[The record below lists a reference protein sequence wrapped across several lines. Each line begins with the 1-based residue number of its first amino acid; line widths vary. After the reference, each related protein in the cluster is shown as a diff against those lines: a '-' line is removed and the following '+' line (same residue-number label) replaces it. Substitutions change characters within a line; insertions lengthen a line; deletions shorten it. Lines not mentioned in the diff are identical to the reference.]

1 MICVIA
7 SDTRAGLFAVPQ
19 PALGLGVPVEPLP
32 ALLPEPAVALP
43 PVPPLPALGPEP
55 PLLLAPP
62 LAPLPG
68 MPACEPVVPAE
79 DSPAP
84 AAELVMPAAELV
96 MPAAE
101 LVMPAAELV
110 MPAAELVAP
119 ALPLPLAP
127 EVPPGSLL
135 EQPTRVIKKRAP
147 TVPVCED
154 IG

>member
-96 MPAAE
+96 
-101 LVMPAAELV
+101 
-110 MPAAELVAP
+110 AP